1 MEIFRKH
8 FKLNLDKQVTVW
20 SWLGRVAPL
29 TALLVVA
36 IMLFFDL
43 DTWLE
48 GVLMCIALL
57 FSITAFTWWWWVIYA
72 VRDIFKM
79 LNRANK
85 QFSTVLNEIKT
96 LRVETNKIIK
106 KRKTK

>member
-1 MEIFRKH
+1 MEKFRKY

-20 SWLGRVAPL
+20 TWLGRVAPL
-29 TALLVVA
+29 TALLV
-36 IMLFFDL
+36 IGLILFFDI

-48 GVLMCIALL
+48 TVLTLIALL

-85 QFSTVLNEIKT
+85 RFEEVLMEIKAIQ
-96 LRVETNKIIK
+96 VETRRVK
-106 KRKTK
+106 KRK